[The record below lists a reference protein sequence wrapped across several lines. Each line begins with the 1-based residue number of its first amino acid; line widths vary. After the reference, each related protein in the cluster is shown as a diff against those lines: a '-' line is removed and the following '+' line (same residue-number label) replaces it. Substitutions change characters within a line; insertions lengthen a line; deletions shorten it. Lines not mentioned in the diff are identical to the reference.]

1 MCGGKGIV
9 GISWSAYTWKAYTS
23 IPDGGWGV
31 GTCIA
36 YGRRIAIARV
46 EQAADPKMHVLSGA
60 LVAQPRY
67 LLLVLNNYSPDSNKL
82 TGHRK
87 HA

>member
-1 MCGGKGIV
+1 M
-9 GISWSAYTWKAYTS
+9 
-23 IPDGGWGV
+23 P
-31 GTCIA
+31 
-36 YGRRIAIARV
+36 RV

-82 TGHRK
+82 TVHRK
-87 HA
+87 HD

>member
-1 MCGGKGIV
+1 MLFV
-9 GISWSAYTWKAYTS
+9 QLSAAAYAER
-23 IPDGGWGV
+23 V
-31 GTCIA
+31 
-36 YGRRIAIARV
+36 RILSSHRSLARQNADLSSASSTRV

-82 TGHRK
+82 TVHRK
-87 HA
+87 HD

>member
-1 MCGGKGIV
+1 MTAGAKLPR
-9 GISWSAYTWKAYTS
+9 SAALR
-23 IPDGGWGV
+23 
-31 GTCIA
+31 GT
-36 YGRRIAIARV
+36 RV

-82 TGHRK
+82 TVHRK
-87 HA
+87 HD